1 MWRSCKSL
9 GQRGSYEAVG
19 RRVSAVTDRHATM
32 TQRRRPR
39 QFGDRVKLT
48 RSTCLRILSSVFL
61 GIEAEAGMAMGVER
75 MDDFFGIEVDG

>member
-1 MWRSCKSL
+1 
-9 GQRGSYEAVG
+9 
-19 RRVSAVTDRHATM
+19 M

-48 RSTCLRILSSVFL
+48 RSTCLRILSFVL